1 MTFPL
6 PQGSTIP
13 LSEGLLIFIVVIFFA
28 AWGWRHGLDAA
39 LIAALFTVA
48 AIFAVPKLAPELAKF
63 INVVVGGWRLM
74 TSGQFSMENL
84 NAVANATHETIPSV
98 FNVQDPNSE
107 GMVALYL
114 GLFAAIVYI
123 GFRYADKK
131 AGRKDPFFES
141 LSGAAG
147 AGVVGYLIV
156 TFVLERLVVFPQTV
170 QITPSEVP
178 EIRLDAVML
187 VVIIIVLIVFGVQ
200 RSKPP
205 AKKK

>member
-6 PQGSTIP
+6 PPESGIP
-13 LSEGLLIFIVVIFFA
+13 VSEGLLIGIVVFFFGM
-28 AWGWRHGLDAA
+28 WGWRHGLDAA

-48 AIFAVPKLAPELAKF
+48 GILAVPKLAPELGKF
-63 INVVVGGWRLM
+63 INALLGTFRLM
-74 TSGQFSMENL
+74 TSGQFSMDNL
-84 NAVANATHETIPSV
+84 NAVINAVHETIPSTI
-98 FNVQDPNSE
+98 NVQDPNSE
-107 GMVALYL
+107 SMVLLYL

-123 GFRYADKK
+123 GFRYANKK
-131 AGRKDPFFES
+131 AGRKDPLFES
-141 LSGAAG
+141 IFGFAG

-156 TFVLERLVVFPQTV
+156 TFVLDKLVRFPQTV
-170 QITPSEVP
+170 MIEPSEVP

-187 VVIIIVLIVFGVQ
+187 AIIVIVLIVFGVQ

>member
-1 MTFPL
+1 MSFPL
-6 PQGSTIP
+6 PPEFTIS

-28 AWGWRHGLDAA
+28 AWGWRHGLDAT
-39 LIAALFTVA
+39 LIAGLFTVA
-48 AIFAVPKLAPELAKF
+48 AILAVPRLAPELAKF
-63 INVVVGGWRLM
+63 INVLVGSFRLM
-74 TSGQFSMENL
+74 TSGQFSMESL

-107 GMVALYL
+107 GMVVLYL
-114 GLFAAIVYI
+114 GLFAAIVYM

-156 TFVLERLVVFPQTV
+156 TFVLERLVVFPQNV
-170 QITPSEVP
+170 VITPSEVP

>member
-6 PQGSTIP
+6 PPESTISV
-13 LSEGLLIFIVVIFFA
+13 SEGLLIALVVFFFA
-28 AWGWRHGLDAA
+28 LWGWRHGLDAA

-48 AIFAVPKLAPELAKF
+48 GMFAVPRLAPELAKF
-63 INVVVGGWRLM
+63 INAVIGGFRLM

-84 NAVANATHETIPSV
+84 NAIANATYEPIPSV
-98 FNVQDPNSE
+98 FNVQDPSSE
-107 GMVALYL
+107 SMVVLYL
-114 GLFAAIVYI
+114 GLFAAIVFI
-123 GFRYADKK
+123 GFRYANKK

-141 LSGAAG
+141 AFGFAG

-156 TFVLERLVVFPQTV
+156 TFVLEQLVIFPQTMV
-170 QITPSEVP
+170 ITQSEVP

-187 VVIIIVLIVFGVQ
+187 AVIVIVLIVFGVQ